1 VQGGPRSGPNGG
13 RAGAGAIRS
22 DRPHLGWK
30 PDARP
35 ERAGSG
41 WLSIGVSAASSH
53 REVVG
58 RARPAAC
65 TSRVTGIVRTRS
77 ARQDR
82 QPADATADGQTECD
96 TARARPISVPI
107 PLRRSPAESQGC
119 RREARTVSPKRP
131 RSSPPLG
138 PNPGGARSRRNRAY
152 AALPPRSRASWGLD
166 PVLRVGLH
174 PPGDLPHGGLGQLA
188 LQDADPHGTAT
199 EDSIARVGAKDELD
213 RRPPPSGVAS
223 LDRAMCQIQHRV
235 TEDTAFCTTPPENHR
250 GTEGTE
256 DAQRMRRRRP
266 VAFALMETCR
276 CQRDLRSASA
286 GHGGK
291 TRTKSNPPCTYDSCD
306 EFPASA
312 ASSVLPLCP
321 LRLCGSLGD
330 LCRIL
335 DTEGHR
341 EGIRCVNLAFVVR
354 FEKTSARAVSSSRR
368 RAGSRCQE
376 RRRCRRR

>member
-1 VQGGPRSGPNGG
+1 MALHRRFGRIEPSGG
-13 RAGAGAIRS
+13 RRTGSPRRLHIPRDRHRPNEERPPGPAARGCDRGWPDRMRHGASAP
-22 DRPHLGWK
+22 DQRPDSSPTVSRREPGL
-30 PDARP
+30 P
-35 ERAGSG
+35 AGSPH
-41 WLSIGVSAASSH
+41 SIAETPEKFAPPWAQSGGGS
-53 REVVG
+53 
-58 RARPAAC
+58 
-65 TSRVTGIVRTRS
+65 
-77 ARQDR
+77 
-82 QPADATADGQTECD
+82 QPPEPG
-96 TARARPISVPI
+96 
-107 PLRRSPAESQGC
+107 LRRS
-119 RREARTVSPKRP
+119 
-131 RSSPPLG
+131 
-138 PNPGGARSRRNRAY
+138 
-152 AALPPRSRASWGLD
+152 PPRSRASWGLD